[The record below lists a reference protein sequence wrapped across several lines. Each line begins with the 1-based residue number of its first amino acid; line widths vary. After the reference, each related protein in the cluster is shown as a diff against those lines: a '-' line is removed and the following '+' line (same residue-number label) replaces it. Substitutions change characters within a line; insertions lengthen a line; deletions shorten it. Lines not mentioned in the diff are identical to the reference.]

1 MKKIILT
8 HLQKMEFVC
17 GLKQFKEYKQEDAKE
32 LLECLYKLFSS
43 FGWMTEARVDY
54 ILHAGLRG
62 QYGDFYHVNEKTV
75 NGWIHQYYNHHQSQ
89 IVMEIQAA
97 NNKDKEISEEEISHW
112 IEVGKQIFRDNYQY
126 AKETGHCKDLAEWGV
141 NWFNKFQE
149 KGILKPWEFPVQ
161 DIESD
166 ARRELRLTTKWIDET
181 SVSAKAR
188 NKIWKL
194 FILESIDQKLNLD
207 KII

>member
-1 MKKIILT
+1 
-8 HLQKMEFVC
+8 
-17 GLKQFKEYKQEDAKE
+17 
-32 LLECLYKLFSS
+32 
-43 FGWMTEARVDY
+43 
-54 ILHAGLRG
+54 
-62 QYGDFYHVNEKTV
+62 
-75 NGWIHQYYNHHQSQ
+75 
-89 IVMEIQAA
+89 MEIQAA
-97 NNKDKEISEEEISHW
+97 NNKDKEISEEEIAHW

-166 ARRELRLTTKWIDET
+166 ARRELRLTTKWIDES

-194 FILESIDQKLNLD
+194 FILEAIDQKLNLD

>member
-8 HLQKMEFVC
+8 HLQKMEIVC

-97 NNKDKEISEEEISHW
+97 NNKDKEISEEEIAHW

-194 FILESIDQKLNLD
+194 FILEAIDQKLNLD